1 MIKNRKVTI
10 LLKGNLLE
18 KALASSGKNITQ
30 TIEQGLEMVA
40 ATQVYDQLKKLRGKV
55 KFSID
60 INKLRQD

>member
-10 LLKGNLLE
+10 LLKGDLLD

>member
-10 LLKGNLLE
+10 LLKGNLLD

-40 ATQVYDQLKKLRGKV
+40 ATHVYDQLRNLRGKV

>member
-10 LLKGNLLE
+10 LLNNSLLD
-18 KALASSGKNITQ
+18 KALSSSGKNITQ

-60 INKLRQD
+60 IDQLRND